1 MWKNAKIHTYS
12 NFRDLKGKKH
22 RQQKKIL
29 QFYILF
35 HVYLNFKS
43 IKNKMKIWNCIFI
56 KVLNQLLNINFMV
69 EKNVCTHNLSVS
81 THYLI
86 AIVMKHILLV
96 WNIFLQCT
104 LTWARTSFHHT
115 SQTTCR
121 QYITSLPA
129 LKKYYCVILC
139 KLKYTFK

>member
-1 MWKNAKIHTYS
+1 VWKNAKIHTYS

-96 WNIFLQCT
+96 
-104 LTWARTSFHHT
+104 
-115 SQTTCR
+115 
-121 QYITSLPA
+121 
-129 LKKYYCVILC
+129 
-139 KLKYTFK
+139 